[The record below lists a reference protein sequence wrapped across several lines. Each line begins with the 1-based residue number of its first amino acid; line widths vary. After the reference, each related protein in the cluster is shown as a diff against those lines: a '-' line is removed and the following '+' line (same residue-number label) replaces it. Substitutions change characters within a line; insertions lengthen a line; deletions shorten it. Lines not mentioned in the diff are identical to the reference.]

1 MQQHEEVSLLVL
13 VVVVVE
19 MVVVEEIVVIVVIV
33 VIEGRYIRG
42 KVISIFGT
50 KVLTLLLYS
59 LMCEKPATVM
69 AN

>member
-1 MQQHEEVSLLVL
+1 
-13 VVVVVE
+13 